1 VTNIDESMHKI
12 VGLLNP
18 LAGSV
23 KVLKPLVLSVEVL
36 SSRALKHECLTAKL
50 IVRSYQPDAMGT
62 GTIFRI
68 ALDNIDE
75 GLALTGADY
84 ALMPL
89 CDEGGLGSAKICVV
103 RLSPTLVVQHVWH
116 ALDCVT
122 PLLSHLPQPAQA
134 TVSKF
139 ARVPG
144 ETTVWDLTLPAI
156 PLPPPPPP

>member
-1 VTNIDESMHKI
+1 MHKI

-18 LAGSV
+18 LAS
-23 KVLKPLVLSVEVL
+23 SVEVRKPL
-36 SSRALKHECLTAKL
+36 ASSAEVLCSRAVKPDCLTAKL
-50 IVRSYQPDAMGT
+50 IVRSYEPDAMGM

-75 GLALTGADY
+75 GLALAGADY
-84 ALMPL
+84 ALMPFCDKDGL
-89 CDEGGLGSAKICVV
+89 CSAKICVV
-103 RLSPTLVVQHVWH
+103 RLSPTLVVQHVWP

-139 ARVPG
+139 ALVPG

-156 PLPPPPPP
+156 PPPPPPPP